1 MSLIAKNIVKALL
14 YSFLLLAL
22 AQISH
27 ADKERSDDNNSAKI
41 PATLLSTALNYAVQS
56 GLGEGVVQRVY
67 DKNIDALYR
76 VAKSMYANPRQ
87 NQDEDDKLTSVQ
99 IFHAL
104 ADGEEHHILSMI
116 QLGFAYAEEDK
127 SQAIQYFVQA
137 GEDGPHQASLYN
149 AGRLFAEEG
158 EFAAAL
164 GYMRAAVSLPDS
176 NSEYSSDKMTDT
188 AKAGYNSL
196 NIQLQQVE
204 LGLNEMVAIFPYAD
218 LKGFPQ
224 EGSKAD
230 KLWNEAMTLFESFG
244 KNKKIS
250 DLEACVKKLSDFQ
263 MQHDK
268 NMTALQTS
276 LLRRILTTALDIM
289 SNEL

>member
-1 MSLIAKNIVKALL
+1 MKIVNLLLYYILLLIALG
-14 YSFLLLAL
+14 
-22 AQISH
+22 QISH
-27 ADKERSDDNNSAKI
+27 ADDESDDNSAKI
-41 PATLLSTALNYAVQS
+41 SATLLATALNHAVQS
-56 GLGEGVVQRVY
+56 GLGEDLVQKVY
-67 DKNIDALYR
+67 DKDVGALYQ
-76 VAKSMYANPRQ
+76 VAKSMYANPRRQ
-87 NQDEDDKLTSVQ
+87 NNVDENDKLSSVQ

-104 ADGEEHHILSMI
+104 ADGKEHHILSMV

-164 GYMRAAVSLPDS
+164 GYMRAAISLS
-176 NSEYSSDKMTDT
+176 TGAKMTET
-188 AKAGYNSL
+188 ARAGYNSL
-196 NIQLQQVE
+196 NNQLQQVE
-204 LGLNEMVAIFPYAD
+204 LGLNEMVSMFPYAD
-218 LKGFPQ
+218 LNDFPQ
-224 EGSKAD
+224 QGSKAD
-230 KLWNEAMTLFESFG
+230 KLWNEAMALFESFG
-244 KNKKIS
+244 KTKKIS

-263 MQHDK
+263 MQNDTK
-268 NMTALQTS
+268 MSALQTS